1 MGVAEPMT
9 EQIEPDTGLT
19 ESTRQMFTEKYAEAF
34 NKLVDEIL
42 KPVPAPIVKP
52 VDHSILLDELNLMR
66 EAHLTIGGEQNRFN
80 ASVLQAAIAI
90 IIGI

>member
-19 ESTRQMFTEKYAEAF
+19 ESTRQMYTDKYADAF
-34 NKLVDEIL
+34 NKVVDEIL
-42 KPVPAPIVKP
+42 RPITTPVVKP
-52 VDHSILLDELNLMR
+52 IDHSILLDELNLMR

>member
-1 MGVAEPMT
+1 MT

-19 ESTRQMFTEKYAEAF
+19 ESTRQMFTEKYADTF

-42 KPVPAPIVKP
+42 KP